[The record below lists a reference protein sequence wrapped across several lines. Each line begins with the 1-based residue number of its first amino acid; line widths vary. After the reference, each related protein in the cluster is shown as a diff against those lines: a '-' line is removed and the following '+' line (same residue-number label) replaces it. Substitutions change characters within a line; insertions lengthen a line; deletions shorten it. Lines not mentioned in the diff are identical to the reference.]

1 MIKARAIYRSGFFF
15 LSKFA
20 PLKVNDSLGLN
31 FNQLNFLKMSK
42 TVLTNDTYSNELQ
55 VYVNQERAAV
65 DLANSV
71 GKLLFDKSI
80 ELVLFR
86 NHLADT
92 SVTEILRLHK
102 YAAEVV
108 GKPISVFDTADLAK
122 ELYEMELAPAKIDIG
137 KLASEWLSARDH
149 YKTHREFLSD
159 KLSNFM
165 IDAGNEIE
173 PRDVVLYG
181 FGRIGRLAARE
192 LIKQAGKGQ
201 QLRLRAIVT
210 RENDEVSL
218 KKRAA
223 LFENDSVHGR
233 FKGTVD
239 IDYEHKALLING
251 QRVYMIAT
259 NDPATVDYTSYGI
272 DNALMIDNTG
282 VLKDRAGLSKHLEA
296 KGVSKVILTAPG
308 KEVPNIVYGINH
320 RDLDIENE
328 TIFSAASC
336 TTNAI
341 CPILFTV
348 NNALKLDKGHIET
361 VHAYTNDQNLLDN
374 MHKKSRR
381 GRSAA
386 INMVITETGA
396 GKAVTKVIPELA
408 DKLTANAVRVP
419 TPNGSLAIIHAY
431 VEKPTTKDEI
441 NAIIRKQALEGDL
454 VNQIY
459 YSISEELV
467 SSDIIGNECCSVF
480 DSQATIVSADG
491 KGIVLYVWYDNE
503 FGYTKQVIRLA
514 KYVAKVRRNMYY

>member
-1 MIKARAIYRSGFFF
+1 MSNKP
-15 LSKFA
+15 LS
-20 PLKVNDSLGLN
+20 
-31 FNQLNFLKMSK
+31 
-42 TVLTNDTYSNELQ
+42 NDTYSNELA
-55 VYVNQERAAV
+55 VYVNQEKAAV
-65 DLANSV
+65 DLAHMV

-92 SVTEILRLHK
+92 RITEILRLHK

-108 GKPISVFDTADLAK
+108 GKPISVFHSAELAT
-122 ELYEMELAPAKIDIG
+122 ELYNMDIAPAKIDIG
-137 KLASEWLSARDH
+137 KLASEWSASREH
-149 YKTHREFLSD
+149 FNSQREFLED
-159 KLSNFM
+159 KLQNFTEEGKDM
-165 IDAGNEIE
+165 E
-173 PRDVVLYG
+173 PRDVVLFG

-192 LIKQAGKGQ
+192 LVRQAGSGQ

-210 RENDEVSL
+210 REDDDLSI

-239 IDYEHKALLING
+239 VDYENKCLIVNG
-251 QRVYMIAT
+251 QRIYMLAAK
-259 NDPATVDYTSYGI
+259 DPGAVDYTAYGI
-272 DNALMIDNTG
+272 QDALLIDNTG
-282 VLKDRAGLSKHLEA
+282 VFKDREALSIHLKA
-296 KGVSKVILTAPG
+296 KGISKVLLTAPG

-320 RDLDIENE
+320 RDLDIESE

-341 CPILFTV
+341 SPILKTIF
-348 NNALKLDKGHIET
+348 DEFGIEKGHIET

-386 INMVITETGA
+386 VNMVITETGA
-396 GKAVTKVIPELA
+396 GKAVTKVIPALA
-408 DKLTANAVRVP
+408 NKLTSNAVRVP
-419 TPNGSLAIIHAY
+419 TPNGSLAIIHVYTDKATS
-431 VEKPTTKDEI
+431 VDEV
-441 NAIIRKQALEGDL
+441 NAIVRKAALDGDL
-454 VNQIY
+454 VNQIF

-467 SSDIIGNECCSVF
+467 SSDIVGNDCCSVY
-480 DSQATIVSADG
+480 DSQATIVSNDG

-514 KYVAKVRRNMYY
+514 KYVAKVRRSMYY

>member
-1 MIKARAIYRSGFFF
+1 MSNKP
-15 LSKFA
+15 LS
-20 PLKVNDSLGLN
+20 
-31 FNQLNFLKMSK
+31 
-42 TVLTNDTYSNELQ
+42 NDTYSNELA
-55 VYVNQERAAV
+55 VYVNQEKAAV
-65 DLANSV
+65 DLAHMV
-71 GKLLFDKSI
+71 GKLLFEKSI

-92 SVTEILRLHK
+92 RITEILRLHK

-108 GKPISVFDTADLAK
+108 GKPISVFHTAELAA
-122 ELYEMELAPAKIDIG
+122 ELYNMDLAPAKIDIG
-137 KLASEWLSARDH
+137 KLASEWAIS
-149 YKTHREFLSD
+149 REYFNSQKDFLED
-159 KLSNFM
+159 KLQNFTEEGKDM
-165 IDAGNEIE
+165 E
-173 PRDVVLYG
+173 PRDVVLFG

-192 LIKQAGKGQ
+192 LVRQAGSGQ

-210 RENDEVSL
+210 REDDDLSI

-239 IDYEHKALLING
+239 VDYENKCLIVNG
-251 QRVYMIAT
+251 QRIYMLAAK
-259 NDPATVDYTSYGI
+259 DPGEVDYTAYGI
-272 DNALMIDNTG
+272 QEALLIDNTG
-282 VLKDRAGLSKHLEA
+282 VFKDREALGVHLKA
-296 KGVSKVILTAPG
+296 KGISKVLLTAPG

-320 RDLDIENE
+320 RDLDIESE

-341 CPILFTV
+341 SPILKTINDEFGIE
-348 NNALKLDKGHIET
+348 KGHIET

-386 INMVITETGA
+386 VNMVITETGA
-396 GKAVTKVIPELA
+396 GKAVTKVIPALA
-408 DKLTANAVRVP
+408 DKLTSNAVRVP
-419 TPNGSLAIIHAY
+419 TPNGSLAIIHVYTDKATS
-431 VEKPTTKDEI
+431 VEEV
-441 NAIIRKQALEGDL
+441 NAIVRKAALDGDL
-454 VNQIY
+454 VNQIF

-467 SSDIIGNECCSVF
+467 SSDVVGNECCSVY
-480 DSQATIVSADG
+480 DSQATIVSKDG

-514 KYVAKVRRNMYY
+514 KYVAKVRRSMYY